1 MARIATFFDAVW
13 SILKGMGVTFREM
26 VRPTITEFYPYT
38 RPELPDGTRG
48 IPVLLSDE
56 EGNLKCVACELCA
69 KICPP
74 QIIEIIW
81 HRGEDGKGKKILD
94 GFNLDASRCMFCGLC
109 AEVCP
114 FEAIAMSD
122 VYELTTDDPTTFVYD
137 IKRLAELGRKQTTPI
152 TNYGVK
158 TTYVGTEASGKTVP
172 LDSVVT
178 RPAVGQP
185 GSERTAV
192 SQ

>member
-38 RPELPDGTRG
+38 RPELPDGARG

-109 AEVCP
+109 RGGLPLRGHRHVGRVRA
-114 FEAIAMSD
+114 
-122 VYELTTDDPTTFVYD
+122 DDGRSHHL
-137 IKRLAELGRKQTTPI
+137 RLRHQAAG
-152 TNYGVK
+152 
-158 TTYVGTEASGKTVP
+158 
-172 LDSVVT
+172 
-178 RPAVGQP
+178 
-185 GSERTAV
+185 
-192 SQ
+192 

>member
-38 RPELPDGTRG
+38 RPERPDGARG

-137 IKRLAELGRKQTTPI
+137 IKRHIILQSSSR
-152 TNYGVK
+152 
-158 TTYVGTEASGKTVP
+158 SGII
-172 LDSVVT
+172 SVSCPSHKK
-178 RPAVGQP
+178 RSG
-185 GSERTAV
+185 GI
-192 SQ
+192 